1 MKRIV
6 AAVFHAPAGP
16 SDPERFVEAGKR
28 ASAEDLIRA
37 LRPAVDEILVVT
49 GDTAWVESLDVTIFR
64 TDPDRPFHL
73 GEGLHRLVDAYRADS
88 LLYFGSGAGGLLSEG
103 SIDSLRS
110 FAERDEPSA
119 LLNNFYSCDFAV
131 VSQASLLA
139 SVNLPRTDNA
149 LGFALSDAG
158 IPCHALPRSVETT
171 FDIDTPTDLI
181 LLGAAGRGGGALR
194 AYVKRFPMDH
204 PTLDAVCD
212 ALTDRTRTV
221 HLAGRVNPAIWAAFV
236 PRVACRTG
244 GFIEGRG
251 MRAYGDRR
259 PLFVQQLLRDEGPV
273 AFFERLA
280 GAADAAILDTRPLL
294 ASDGALPPAA
304 DRFASDLF
312 LADRVSDPTWRA
324 FTEAAAAAPLPVLL
338 GGHSLV
344 SGGLYLLAEAC
355 WKGRDLAR
363 RLHPDLLNGRNDR
376 K

>member
-16 SDPERFVEAGKR
+16 SDPEQFVDAGKR
-28 ASAEDLIRA
+28 ASAEDLIRT

-49 GDTAWVESLDVTIFR
+49 GDTTWAESLDVTVLR

-73 GEGLHRLVDAYRADS
+73 GEELRGLIDAHRVDS
-88 LLYFGSGAGGLLSEG
+88 LLYFGSGAGGLLSTE
-103 SIDSLRS
+103 SIDGLRS
-110 FAERDEPSA
+110 FAERDEPGA
-119 LLNNFYSCDFAV
+119 LFNNYYSCDFAV
-131 VSQASLLA
+131 VSQASSLA
-139 SVNLPRTDNA
+139 SVKLPQTDNA

-158 IPCHALPRSVETT
+158 IPCHTLPRSVETA
-171 FDIDTPTDLI
+171 FDIDTPTDLV
-181 LLGAAGRGGGALR
+181 LLGAAGRGGPAVRTYL
-194 AYVKRFPMDH
+194 KTFPIDH

-212 ALTDRTRTV
+212 ALTDRTRIV
-221 HLAGRVNPAIWAAFV
+221 HLAGRVNPAIWAMLV

-244 GFIEGRG
+244 GMIEGRG

-259 PLFVQQLLRDEGPV
+259 PLFVQRLLRDEGPA

-280 GAADAAILDTRPLL
+280 GATDAAILDTRPLL
-294 ASDGALPPAA
+294 AIGGTLPSAA

-312 LADRVSDPTWRA
+312 LADRVSDPVWRA
-324 FTEAAAAAPLPVLL
+324 FTEAAAAAPFPVLL

-363 RLHPDLLNGRNDR
+363 RLHPDLFNGRNDR
-376 K
+376 I